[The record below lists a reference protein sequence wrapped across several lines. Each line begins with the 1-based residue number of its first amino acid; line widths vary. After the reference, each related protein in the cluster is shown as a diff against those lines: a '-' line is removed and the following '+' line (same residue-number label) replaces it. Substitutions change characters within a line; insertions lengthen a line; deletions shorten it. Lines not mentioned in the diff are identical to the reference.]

1 MLNAFLYSALAQ
13 SPLILGGLLVFWF
26 KIPRRVVGWLGG
38 YGAGALLSAIAYS
51 LVPTAD
57 TLAKWDLLFWI
68 MIGAGLFVLL
78 DSLVEKKFGEQAGAL
93 GIVLGSIIDG
103 VPESIL
109 FGIWLA
115 SGTVIS
121 TAFLTAVMISDI
133 PQAIAP
139 SADLAKKGW
148 KWAKVAGMWAGVV
161 LICGLAGAVAYWFGT
176 MLPSD
181 TGARISAL
189 AAGALTTMV
198 VSTLIPFSW
207 ERGGLM
213 TGFWAAAGFAI
224 SLLQQ

>member
-1 MLNAFLYSALAQ
+1 
-13 SPLILGGLLVFWF
+13 
-26 KIPRRVVGWLGG
+26 
-38 YGAGALLSAIAYS
+38 
-51 LVPTAD
+51 
-57 TLAKWDLLFWI
+57 
-68 MIGAGLFVLL
+68 MIGAGLFVFL
-78 DSLVEKKFGEQAGAL
+78 DSLVEKRFGEQAGAL
-93 GIVLGSIIDG
+93 GIVLGSVIDG

-115 SGTVIS
+115 SGVGIS
-121 TAFLTAVMISDI
+121 TAFLTAVMVSDI

-148 KWAKVAGMWAGVV
+148 KWAKVAGMWVGVV
-161 LICGLAGAVAYWFGT
+161 LVCGVAGALADRAGT
-176 MLPSD
+176 MFPAD

-198 VSTLIPFSW
+198 VANLIPFSF

-213 TGFWAAAGFAI
+213 TGFWAAAGFAL